1 MRKQKVLFICAHNS
15 ARSQMAAALLN
26 ETCGEN
32 FDAQSAGLEPGKI
45 NPLVVEALLEL
56 GIDIS
61 KNTTQRVFD
70 VWTSGQIFQFVVTVC
85 SDVEAEG
92 CPIFAGVT
100 TRLHWPFDD
109 PSKFTGTHEEQLEGT
124 RRVRD
129 QIRARSIRSAKNT
142 TSRAKR
148 EESRGGIHRDVR
160 SGLCRDERDCDRRD
174 DRGRSYA
181 CGRCA
186 DLRSDR
192 ARNDLH
198 SRRYFRRSPKSC
210 RKSGIFRSTTLST
223 SPRHPV
229 YRQSVRRSVGS

>member
-109 PSKFTGTHEEQLEGT
+109 PSKFTGTHEERLERT

-129 QIRARSIRSAKNT
+129 QIGAKIDSFCEEHRV
-142 TSRAKR
+142 TSKA
-148 EESRGGIHRDVR
+148 
-160 SGLCRDERDCDRRD
+160 
-174 DRGRSYA
+174 
-181 CGRCA
+181 
-186 DLRSDR
+186 
-192 ARNDLH
+192 
-198 SRRYFRRSPKSC
+198 
-210 RKSGIFRSTTLST
+210 
-223 SPRHPV
+223 
-229 YRQSVRRSVGS
+229 